1 MWRARAGTVGQ
12 QGLLPTHA
20 DPKLWIVE
28 TRTGEEREAV
38 IKLLQKAVNLGAA
51 GRPLLIKSAF
61 TQDHLK
67 ARPPRS
73 HPGTPNAKPAST
85 HSWAWCRAFRGMMHA
100 GWWLRIRKQRERCS
114 YDPSVS

>member
-1 MWRARAGTVGQ
+1 MNQRSSGRAGTVGQ

-38 IKLLQKAVNLGAA
+38 VKLLQKAVTLGGQ

-67 ARPPRS
+67 ARGGSPPLGPPDPEALQPPALCS
-73 HPGTPNAKPAST
+73 CVTVLQGGKIEGT
-85 HSWAWCRAFRGMMHA
+85 WHA
-100 GWWLRIRKQRERCS
+100 A
-114 YDPSVS
+114 

>member
-1 MWRARAGTVGQ
+1 MGQ

-38 IKLLQKAVNLGAA
+38 VKLLQKAVTLGGQ

-67 ARPPRS
+67 ARAVPCLWLPQVNPANS
-73 HPGTPNAKPAST
+73 CPLQLCDGAPG
-85 HSWAWCRAFRGMMHA
+85 
-100 GWWLRIRKQRERCS
+100 
-114 YDPSVS
+114 